1 MMESLFTHIGVPLG
15 KNELAKMKTKAL
27 RRGVWFKVL
36 TRAERAQM
44 ELTMRIVK
52 RIRSHFLAKV
62 VTNIVEKLLD
72 AMESKVSRLMREVGP
87 VLARKLSGIA
97 QNWGNNSAGDWTAD
111 PGFRQYLA
119 VMYLNTPSLFKS

>member
-1 MMESLFTHIGVPLG
+1 MMESLFTHIGVPPG

-36 TRAERAQM
+36 TRIERALVD
-44 ELTMRIVK
+44 LTIRFVK

-87 VLARKLSGIA
+87 VLAQKLSGIA
-97 QNWGNNSAGDWTAD
+97 QNWGNNSAVSWIAD
-111 PGFRQYLA
+111 PGFRQYLT
-119 VMYLNTPSLFKS
+119 VMYINTLSTLKT